1 MAARVH
7 AATGVDDRG
16 VEIDTG
22 ALQVEQD
29 RHRVCRHARR
39 IAFDASWFA
48 SRSIDAVHKP
58 IADEKVRVERLLD
71 AEAKAAEL
79 FDEIERR
86 AMIRAGVGE
95 RELSDEIHA
104 LAAEKFGVTR
114 HWHRRIVR
122 AGENTLQ
129 PFQERPPD
137 RVIADDDI
145 VFLDFG
151 PIFEEWEAD
160 FGRTY
165 VLSDDPDKHAIRD
178 ALPRVWQAGRDY
190 FEAHPDVTGAELFD
204 FVVGVADTEGFGWGS
219 HIAGHLVGEFPHKK
233 IAGTATEWY
242 IMPGSK
248 KPMRRTDPSGRRCHW
263 ILEIHL
269 LDPQRRF
276 GGFYEQLLDLP

>member
-1 MAARVH
+1 M
-7 AATGVDDRG
+7 T
-16 VEIDTG
+16 
-22 ALQVEQD
+22 
-29 RHRVCRHARR
+29 
-39 IAFDASWFA
+39 
-48 SRSIDAVHKP
+48 KP
-58 IADEKVRVERLLD
+58 IVDENARAERLLD
-71 AEAKAAEL
+71 AQDKAAQL

-86 AMIRAGVGE
+86 EMIRPGIGE
-95 RELSDEIHA
+95 LQLSDEIRD
-104 LAAEKFGVTR
+104 LAAQLLGVKA

-122 AGENTLQ
+122 AGVNTLQ
-129 PFQERPPD
+129 PFRGHPPD

-160 FGRTY
+160 FGRTF
-165 VLSDDPDKHAIRD
+165 VLGDDPDKLAVRD
-178 ALPRVWQAGRDY
+178 ALPRVWEAGRDY
-190 FEAHPDVTGAELFD
+190 FENHPDVTGAELFD
-204 FVVGVADTEGFGWGS
+204 FSVEASRAEGFGWGS

-242 IMPGSK
+242 IMPESI

-269 LDPQRRF
+269 IDPQRRF